1 MRVRPNF
8 QVESVRQSSARPY
21 RFIVTVSP
29 MDNDGR
35 QPDAPAVRARQE
47 IECKA
52 LVLSTGAMGNAPIL
66 MRSQND
72 LPGLSKEVGKHLGV
86 NGDHVAAV
94 EYDPA
99 KVRAAAAAARATRTS
114 TRASRS
120 PR

>member
-1 MRVRPNF
+1 MQVRPNL

-29 MDNDGR
+29 MDNAGANPTR
-35 QPDAPAVRARQE
+35 QPSGAKQE

-52 LVLSTGAMGNAPIL
+52 LVLGTGAMGDAPIL

-72 LPGLSKEVGKHLGV
+72 LPALSREVGKHLGV
-86 NGDHVAAV
+86 NGDHIAAI

-99 KVRAAAAAARATRTS
+99 QGPPAPRACPATPTS

-120 PR
+120 RR